1 MGGIFMAKLLKPAQ
15 AGTVE
20 STDIMIM
27 LAPAQEG
34 TGLQVELTSPT
45 MQQYGEHIKNLIVKT
60 VKGQEVEDAIVH
72 ANDKGALDC
81 TIEARVKTAI
91 KRACGQGGF

>member
-1 MGGIFMAKLLKPAQ
+1 MGKLIKPAQ
-15 AGTVE
+15 AGTIE
-20 STDIMIM
+20 STDILIL

-34 TGLQVELTSPT
+34 AGLQVELNSPT
-45 MQQYGEHIKNLIVKT
+45 MQQYGEHIKNLIVQTLKD
-60 VKGQEVEDAIVH
+60 QSIEDAVVH

-91 KRACGQGGF
+91 KRACGQGGW